1 MLDSFGYR
9 QRGAAIMVSR
19 NAVMTVLGKR
29 TKYTAE
35 ISLLLF
41 VWLALVLIGAPLKAD
56 TIIRYRLQG
65 VLDDGGAFT
74 GTFDYDAT
82 SRKISSITVTTNP
95 DGSNLP
101 ARETWI
107 KTDLQSG
114 NSTGFTADNGK
125 ALLTIA
131 FFQQLTGT
139 GTDYLGGAFGGAVIG
154 SDTSTNSDLSKR
166 GTVTAVPEPAK
177 LPIVL
182 LGALV
187 LIGVTPWRR
196 ILQAARKHRSVPEVQ

>member
-1 MLDSFGYR
+1 
-9 QRGAAIMVSR
+9 MVWR
-19 NAVMTVLGKR
+19 NAMMTIFGKR
-29 TKYTAE
+29 TNYAAE

-41 VWLALVLIGAPLKAD
+41 VLLVLGLIAAPLKAD

-82 SRKISSITVTTNP
+82 ARKISSVTVTTNP
-95 DGSNLP
+95 DGISLP

-114 NSTGFTADNGK
+114 NATGFTADNGK

-131 FFQQLTGT
+131 FFRQLTGT
-139 GTDYLGGAFGGAVIG
+139 GADYFGGAFGGAVIG
-154 SDTSTNSDLSKR
+154 SDTSTNSDPSKR
-166 GTVTAVPEPAK
+166 GTVIAVPEPAM

-187 LIGVTPWRR
+187 LIGATPWGR
-196 ILQAARKHRSVPEVQ
+196 ILRATRKHRSVPQVQPLDS

>member
-9 QRGAAIMVSR
+9 LRGAAAMVWR
-19 NAVMTVLGKR
+19 NAVIILGRR
-29 TKYTAE
+29 TNYAAE

-41 VWLALVLIGAPLKAD
+41 FLVALVTVGAPLKAD
-56 TIIRYRLQG
+56 TMIRYRLQG

-74 GTFDYDAT
+74 GTFDYNAT
-82 SRKISSITVTTNP
+82 SRKISSITVSTNP
-95 DGSNLP
+95 EGSKLP
-101 ARETWI
+101 AGETWI

-114 NSTGFTADNGK
+114 NATGFTADNGK

-131 FFQQLTGT
+131 FFKQLTGT
-139 GTDYLGGAFGGAVIG
+139 GTDYVGGAFGGAVIG
-154 SDTSTNSDLSKR
+154 SDTSTNSDVSKR

-196 ILQAARKHRSVPEVQ
+196 ILQAARKHRSVPQVQ